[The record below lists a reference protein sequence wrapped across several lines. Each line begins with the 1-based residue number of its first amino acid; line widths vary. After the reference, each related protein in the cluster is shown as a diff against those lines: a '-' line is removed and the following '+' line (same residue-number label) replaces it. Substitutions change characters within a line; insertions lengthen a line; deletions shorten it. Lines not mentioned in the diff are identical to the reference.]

1 MVEVAGGEG
10 TRRRLPPWM
19 QGKAS
24 TPSGDRDKS
33 DKVQEVGDEFIS
45 GNFKPRK
52 QSKKA
57 SEPIEKGETKRR
69 KRKICQQDAP
79 CDSEN
84 ASPVKMS
91 IGLREKQIQEPS
103 HRQRNKTNVRLRS
116 GKDSKT
122 PSPIEDDEEELS
134 PEDLLSIAKE
144 YVKADKDIGLQEL
157 STGDCEFGKQ
167 LSTIASPKA
176 KSESSLIAIDGNR
189 KSPVDETTYDLTESP
204 KGDKHLINTS
214 RTGDPAHDMLDL
226 FLGPLLKKPVDEKR
240 TEFVR
245 RDLTFSKEL
254 GKGSQNDVKEETVP
268 LTKKKCTLR
277 DKVAMLLD

>member
-10 TRRRLPPWM
+10 TRRRLPLWM

-24 TPSGDRDKS
+24 TPSSDRDKS

-57 SEPIEKGETKRR
+57 SEPIEKG
-69 KRKICQQDAP
+69 
-79 CDSEN
+79 

-91 IGLREKQIQEPS
+91 IGLREKQVQEPS

-116 GKDSKT
+116 GKDCKT
-122 PSPIEDDEEELS
+122 PSPVEDDEEELS

-176 KSESSLIAIDGNR
+176 KSESSLIAVDGNR
-189 KSPVDETTYDLTESP
+189 NSPVDETTHDLTESP
-204 KGDKHLINTS
+204 KDNKHLINTS